1 MANKIYRNM
10 LQFGLIAIMIFMP
23 FARGAVEIWS
33 IAPVELVALILVFLW
48 LWKLNNNNEPFR
60 RTGIDLALWLFV
72 VLAVISCFFSI
83 YKLISILEILRLLM
97 YVGVFYLVVNNFDR
111 RMGFRLVATVIIMGA
126 VISLL
131 GLAQYSLGFNH
142 SWWKPENFLASTYV
156 NHNHFAGYLEMA
168 IPLAIAV
175 VLGLKKE
182 RAASIIKF
190 LSLRVGLLLAIVAML
205 VAFLLSQSRGAWI
218 SLTISLIV
226 MNVVLIKKRALPKI
240 SLYVLILFIFIAV
253 AYMAAGTDDVAQRL
267 RSVEQ
272 INNESFLS
280 GREKMWQGSVEM
292 IKANPII
299 GTGIGTFEWGF
310 PRYRPEGLNVRAN
323 FAHNDY
329 LHMMTEM
336 GLLALPLMLWMIFS
350 IISAG
355 FKWQDKSKIENSQSS
370 FGLLEAVV
378 LGSAVGILSL
388 SLHGLVDFNFHI
400 PANMLTLSVLA
411 GIISRRTQ

>member
-1 MANKIYRNM
+1 MNSVFHRNI
-10 LQFGLIAIMIFMP
+10 LQIGIAAILIFSP
-23 FARGAVEIWS
+23 VARGAVQIWS
-33 IAPVELVALILVFLW
+33 VAPTELAVLILVFLW
-48 LWKLNNNNEPFR
+48 LWKADKNNEPFR
-60 RTGIDLALWLFV
+60 KTKIDLPIWLFV
-72 VLAVISCFFSI
+72 ILAAISTIFSI
-83 YKLISILEILRLLM
+83 YKNASFLEMLRLML

-111 RMGFRLVATVIIMGA
+111 WMNYRLITTIIIIGTAM
-126 VISLL
+126 STL
-131 GLAQYSLGFNH
+131 GLAQYFLELDH

-175 VLGLKKE
+175 ALGLKREKIVS
-182 RAASIIKF
+182 AIKF
-190 LSLRVGLLLAIVAML
+190 WSLRLGLVLAIVIMST
-205 VAFLLSQSRGAWI
+205 AFLLAQSRGAWI
-218 SLTISLIV
+218 SLTISLMI
-226 MNVVLIKKRALPKI
+226 MNIVLIKKKVLPKI
-240 SLYVLILFIFIAV
+240 AFYIFIFFIFIAV
-253 AYMAAGTDDVAQRL
+253 AYMASGTDDVSQRL

-272 INNESFLS
+272 INNESFLV
-280 GREKMWQGSVEM
+280 GREKIWQGSIEM
-292 IKANPII
+292 IKANPLI

-310 PRYRPEGLNVRAN
+310 SRYRPEGLNVRAN

-329 LHMMTEM
+329 LNMMAEM

-355 FKWQDKSKIENSQSS
+355 FKWQDKSKTENSKSN

-378 LGSAVGILSL
+378 LGSAIGILSL

-411 GIISRRTQ
+411 GIISRRA